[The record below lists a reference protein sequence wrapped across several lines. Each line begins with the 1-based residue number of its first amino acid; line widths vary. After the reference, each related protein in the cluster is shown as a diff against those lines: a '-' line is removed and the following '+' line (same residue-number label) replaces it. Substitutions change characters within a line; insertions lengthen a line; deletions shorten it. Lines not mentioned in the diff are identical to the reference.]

1 MLEYLLRAWH
11 WADPDGFDIPWQQCR
26 RLDLTRRDRARKRWA
41 TAAFESQT
49 RSLGPD
55 LEDVAVLP
63 APLKRRFWR
72 SYEAYVD
79 ETASTR

>member
-1 MLEYLLRAWH
+1 VRAWH
-11 WADPDGFDIPWQQCR
+11 WADPDGFDIPWRQCR
-26 RLDLTRRDRARKRWA
+26 RLDLTRRERARKRWA

-55 LEDVAVLP
+55 VEDAAVLS
-63 APLKRRFWR
+63 APLMRRFWR